1 MAKRL
6 PLLMV
11 LAVAGIVLLPGGA
24 AAGGGCHADPSID
37 MTSSSKTRVAIGGCA
52 FVDTV
57 TYVEP
62 GETVTWVNK
71 DFVPHSVTG
80 AALSWGNE
88 KFLEQTD
95 EVSYEFEDEGVYPY
109 YCLLHP
115 SMVGAVVVGDG
126 GAPGALGAGGAAV
139 DVDAPAAAPASSEE
153 TGAVDTG
160 GPSGIVLAL
169 SLVAALVA
177 AVAATRYALARR
189 TGAPSAS

>member
-1 MAKRL
+1 
-6 PLLMV
+6 MV
-11 LAVAGIVLLPGGA
+11 LAVTGTVLLPAGA
-24 AAGGGCHADPSID
+24 SAGGCHPEASID

-57 TYVEP
+57 TYVDP
-62 GETVTWVNK
+62 GDTVTWVNE

-88 KFLEQTD
+88 NFLDQTD
-95 EVSYEFEDEGVYPY
+95 EVSYTFEDEGVFPY
-109 YCLLHP
+109 YCALHP

-126 GAPGALGAGGAAV
+126 GSPGAPGAGGAAV
-139 DVDAPAAAPASSEE
+139 DAPAAAPVSSAE
-153 TGAVDTG
+153 TGAAGTG

-169 SLVAALVA
+169 SLVAALAA
-177 AVAATRYALARR
+177 AVVATRYVLARR